1 MIKKLITIALFS
13 LSLNAVAA
21 VENGQQAPDFKLKG
35 NDGKTYQLS
44 EILKDKKYVVLEWFN
59 NECPYVE
66 KHYGSGNMQALQK
79 KYIAKDVRWYSVI
92 SSAEGKQGYRDAA
105 GASATKKERGQA
117 SLATLLDP
125 TGEVGKKYGAKTT
138 PHMFLISPE
147 GKVLYQGA
155 IDSDSSY
162 RPDSI
167 KSAKNYIAMAID
179 NAMAG
184 KAIDPAKTKA
194 YGCSVKY

>member
-1 MIKKLITIALFS
+1 
-13 LSLNAVAA
+13 
-21 VENGQQAPDFKLKG
+21 
-35 NDGKTYQLS
+35 
-44 EILKDKKYVVLEWFN
+44 
-59 NECPYVE
+59 
-66 KHYGSGNMQALQK
+66 
-79 KYIAKDVRWYSVI
+79 
-92 SSAEGKQGYRDAA
+92 
-105 GASATKKERGQA
+105 
-117 SLATLLDP
+117 
-125 TGEVGKKYGAKTT
+125 
-138 PHMFLISPE
+138 MFLISPE